1 MQTSVKNSQCLAN
14 TNTDASPAPTL
25 AERIDAIEQFLQ
37 QLVLLLEVEPDLN
50 RESIAAWI
58 EITTA
63 SADARGL
70 EALRQRAA
78 MEQLCARVLAPA
90 VDVIRPASGW
100 LS

>member
-1 MQTSVKNSQCLAN
+1 MQTSEKNSPCLAK
-14 TNTDASPAPTL
+14 TSPAPTL

-37 QLVLLLEVEPDLN
+37 QLVQLLEVEPDLN

-63 SADARGL
+63 SAGAHGL
-70 EALRQRAA
+70 QALRQRAA
-78 MEQLCARVLAPA
+78 MAQLCERVLSPA
-90 VDVIRPASGW
+90 VDVLRPASGW

>member
-1 MQTSVKNSQCLAN
+1 MQTSEKNSQRLAQ
-14 TNTDASPAPTL
+14 ASPAPTL

-37 QLVLLLEVEPDLN
+37 QLVQLLEVEPDLS

-63 SADARGL
+63 SAGAQGL
-70 EALRQRAA
+70 QALRQRAA
-78 MEQLCARVLAPA
+78 LAQLCERVLAPS
-90 VDVIRPASGW
+90 VDVIRPTAAW

>member
-1 MQTSVKNSQCLAN
+1 MQTLEKSDQYPAPAGS
-14 TNTDASPAPTL
+14 APTL

-63 SADARGL
+63 SASAQGL
-70 EALRQRAA
+70 QTLRQRAA
-78 MEQLCARVLAPA
+78 LEQLCVRVLSPA
-90 VDVIRPASGW
+90 VDVLRPATGW

>member
-1 MQTSVKNSQCLAN
+1 MQTSEKSSQRSAQ
-14 TNTDASPAPTL
+14 TSPAPTL

-37 QLVLLLEVEPDLN
+37 QLVQLLEVEPDLN

-63 SADARGL
+63 SAGAQGL
-70 EALRQRAA
+70 QALRQRAA
-78 MEQLCARVLAPA
+78 LTQLCERVLSPA
-90 VDVIRPASGW
+90 VDVLRPAGGW